1 MPGGVGPVSEGVLGS
16 VERFL
21 EGRDLEGDEEV
32 LAAVARAL
40 ASQLDA
46 AVAAGSARGLSA
58 GPPLAR
64 RLVEVM
70 DLFASRDAAEAERE
84 ADEVSLRDRL
94 EERRRQGRWA
104 PNVSDR

>member
-1 MPGGVGPVSEGVLGS
+1 MSESVLDS
-16 VERFL
+16 VDTYL
-21 EGRDLEGDEEV
+21 EGRDLTGDEPV

-58 GPPLAR
+58 CPPLAR

-70 DLFASRDAAEAERE
+70 DVFSGRDAAEAQRE
-84 ADEVSLRDRL
+84 ADAVSLRERL
-94 EERRRQGRWA
+94 EERQRQARWA
-104 PNVSDR
+104 ANGGGQ

>member
-1 MPGGVGPVSEGVLGS
+1 MSETVLAS
-16 VERFL
+16 VEGFL
-21 EGRDLEGDEEV
+21 EGRDLVGEEGV

-46 AVAAGSARGLSA
+46 AVAAGTARGLSA

-70 DLFASRDAAEAERE
+70 DVFAGRDAAEAERVASS
-84 ADEVSLRDRL
+84 ADRQARL
-94 EERRRQGRWA
+94 EERQRLGRWA
-104 PNVSDR
+104 ANASDG

>member
-1 MPGGVGPVSEGVLGS
+1 VSESVLDS
-16 VERFL
+16 VDAYLERREL
-21 EGRDLEGDEEV
+21 DGHEEV

-40 ASQLDA
+40 ATQLDA

-70 DLFASRDAAEAERE
+70 DVFTGRDAAEAERE
-84 ADEVSLRDRL
+84 AREADRRAGV
-94 EERRRQGRWA
+94 EERKRMGRWA
-104 PNVSDR
+104 ANGSGR

>member
-1 MPGGVGPVSEGVLGS
+1 VSEGVLDS
-16 VERFL
+16 LERFL
-21 EGRDLEGDEEV
+21 GGRDLEGDEEV

-64 RLVEVM
+64 QLVEVM
-70 DLFASRDAAEAERE
+70 DVFASRDAAEAQRE
-84 ADEVSLRDRL
+84 ADEVSIRERL
-94 EERRRQGRWA
+94 EERQRQARWA
-104 PNVSDR
+104 ANGSG

>member
-1 MPGGVGPVSEGVLGS
+1 MSESVLGS

-21 EGRDLEGDEEV
+21 DGRDLDGDEEV

-58 GPPLAR
+58 CPPLAR

-70 DLFASRDAAEAERE
+70 DVFPSRDAAEAERE
-84 ADEVSLRDRL
+84 ADEVSMRERL
-94 EERRRQGRWA
+94 EERRRMGRWA
-104 PNVSDR
+104 ANGSDG

>member
-1 MPGGVGPVSEGVLGS
+1 MSEGVLDS

-46 AVAAGSARGLSA
+46 AVEAGTARGLSA
-58 GPPLAR
+58 CPPLAR

-70 DLFASRDAAEAERE
+70 RVFAGRDAAEAQREEHDASLRERLEKRKRE
-84 ADEVSLRDRL
+84 AT
-94 EERRRQGRWA
+94 WA
-104 PNVSDR
+104 ANGSDG

>member
-1 MPGGVGPVSEGVLGS
+1 MSETVLAN
-16 VERFL
+16 VERYL
-21 EGRDLEGDEEV
+21 EGRDLKHAEQV

-58 GPPLAR
+58 CPPLAR

-70 DLFASRDAAEAERE
+70 DVFAGRDAAEAER
-84 ADEVSLRDRL
+84 AASSTDRHARL
-94 EERRRQGRWA
+94 EERQRLGRWA
-104 PNVSDR
+104 ANGSDG

>member
-1 MPGGVGPVSEGVLGS
+1 MSESVLAR
-16 VERFL
+16 VERFV
-21 EGRDLEGDEEV
+21 EGRDLEGDEGV

-70 DLFASRDAAEAERE
+70 DVFASRDAAEAERE
-84 ADEVSLRDRL
+84 ASSADRRARL
-94 EERRRQGRWA
+94 EERQRLGRWA
-104 PNVSDR
+104 ANGGGR

>member
-1 MPGGVGPVSEGVLGS
+1 MSEGVLES
-16 VERFL
+16 VEAYL
-21 EGRDLEGDEEV
+21 ERRELEGDEEV

-46 AVAAGSARGLSA
+46 AVEAGSARGLSA

-70 DLFASRDAAEAERE
+70 DVFASRDAAEAEQE
-84 ADEVSLRDRL
+84 AASADRQARL
-94 EERRRQGRWA
+94 AERQRLGRWA
-104 PNVSDR
+104 ANGSG